1 LFSPQ
6 ERHRRFAMIQPG
18 IVYIVGAGPGSL
30 DYLTLRGYDLLQR
43 AECLVYDALVDEAL
57 LELLPMGCD
66 RIDVGKRGGQ
76 PSTSQAEINGLLVKL
91 SLAGR
96 SVVRL
101 KSGDPFIFGRTAAE
115 IQALREAGCPVEVI
129 PGISS
134 ALAAPLL
141 VGIPLTDPIWSQGFG
156 VVTAH
161 DPDGLD
167 WATLARLQTLVVL
180 MGSRHL
186 DDIVQRL
193 RQNGCRGEMPVAIIR
208 WGGHPQQQVWEGNL
222 LTIGQVTRGETLSPC
237 VIVFGEVVRLRRYLS
252 PAAAIG
258 PDGIREAEFA
268 MQSSG
273 QARGSASAVNLS
285 IPLPHHPST
294 PSPIHPITHPLSTK
308 TILITRASEQSS
320 AFADLLTA
328 QGAKVVDFPAL
339 EIRPPSSWAGLDGA
353 IAALPIFQWL
363 ILTSAN
369 AVNFFVDRLLAQG
382 QDLRALGGLKIAV
395 VGRKTA
401 AVLRQRGLIPDFI
414 PPDFVADSLVAKFPE
429 SVAGQRLLFP
439 RVESG
444 GREVLVQEFTAAGAD
459 VVEVAA
465 YESGCPAEPDAS
477 ALTALKT
484 GGVDVITF
492 ASSKTVVHTA
502 QLLEQGL
509 GEGWRGALQGVAIA
523 SIGPKTSDS
532 CRELLGRVDIEPEEY
547 TLDGLTEAIAAWANA
562 SLG

>member
-1 LFSPQ
+1 
-6 ERHRRFAMIQPG
+6 MTQPG
-18 IVYIVGAGPGSL
+18 TVYIVGAGPGAIA
-30 DYLTLRGYDLLQR
+30 YLTVRGYELLQR

-57 LELLPMGCD
+57 LNLLPKECD

-76 PSTSQAEINGLLVKL
+76 PSTAQTEINHLLVKL

-115 IQALREAGCPVEVI
+115 VQALRESGCPVEVV

-141 VGIPLTDPIWSQGFG
+141 AGIPLTDPVWSHGFG

-161 DPDGLD
+161 DPDQLD
-167 WATLARLQTLVVL
+167 WPTLAHLPTLVVL

-186 DDIVQRL
+186 DDIVDRL

-208 WGGHPQQQVWEGNL
+208 WGGHPQQQVWEGTL

-237 VIVFGEVVRLRRYLS
+237 VIVFGEVVRLRHYL
-252 PAAAIG
+252 A
-258 PDGIREAEFA
+258 PDGDCQNPKSKI
-268 MQSSG
+268 QNPT
-273 QARGSASAVNLS
+273 QISAST
-285 IPLPHHPST
+285 PT
-294 PSPIHPITHPLSTK
+294 PSPIHPIPHPLSTK
-308 TILITRASEQSS
+308 TILITRAVGQSS

-328 QGAKVVDFPAL
+328 QGATVVELPAL
-339 EIRPPSSWAGLDGA
+339 EMRPPSSWAGVDRA
-353 IAALPIFQWL
+353 IAALPTFHWL

-369 AVNFFVDRLLAQG
+369 AVTFFLDRLLEQG
-382 QDLRALGGLKIAV
+382 RDLRSLGDLKIAV

-401 AVLRQRGLIPDFI
+401 KVLRQRGLLPDFV
-414 PPDFVADSLVAKFPE
+414 PPDFVADALADHFPE
-429 SVAGQRLLFP
+429 PVAGQRLLFP

-444 GREVLVQEFTAAGAD
+444 GREVLVQEFTVAGAE

-465 YESGCPAEPDAS
+465 YETGCPESPDPEAVE
-477 ALTALKT
+477 ALQQ
-484 GGVDVITF
+484 GRVDVITC
-492 ASSKTVVHTA
+492 ASSKTVVHMA

-509 GEGWRGALQGVAIA
+509 GESWREVLRGVAIA
-523 SIGPKTSDS
+523 SIGPKTSET
-532 CRELLGRVDIEPEEY
+532 CRELLGRVDIEPNEY
-547 TLDGLTEAIAAWANA
+547 TIDALTEAIAAWASA